1 MVISLDVAHA
11 VAVDQPVEGLRE
23 IVPRARG
30 AEVEEVA
37 SVLDNARS
45 GPVHERVLGEGP
57 CERGPHAD
65 HLGLDP
71 EAGREAAAAD
81 VLQDAGQ
88 PPVAEARGRRAPLA
102 DAVPPVAPVVVPAGV
117 DAEVLRSGLGRRVDE
132 QQEPVRLVC

>member
-1 MVISLDVAHA
+1 MGPAQLLEPRQVDAGVVQQRLTGAARPRVRPGPRGHVVVPLDVAHA

-37 SVLDNARS
+37 SVLNNARF

-81 VLQDAGQ
+81 E
-88 PPVAEARGRRAPLA
+88 PRNRRSSYANN
-102 DAVPPVAPVVVPAGV
+102 
-117 DAEVLRSGLGRRVDE
+117 
-132 QQEPVRLVC
+132 